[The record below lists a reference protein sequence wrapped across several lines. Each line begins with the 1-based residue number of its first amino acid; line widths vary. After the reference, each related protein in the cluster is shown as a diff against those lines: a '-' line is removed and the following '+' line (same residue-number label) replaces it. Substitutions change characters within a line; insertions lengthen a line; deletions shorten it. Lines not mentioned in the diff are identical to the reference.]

1 MKQRKTTLKQIQIL
15 CNQFCNCKNSDD
27 LTQLLQIPKKNWIL
41 MAFEP
46 LYYHFS
52 VPKPNG
58 QMRHIEAP
66 EAQLKQ
72 LQRKINSYLQAV
84 YYLHQSSASYGFIT
98 KAIGASQVKNIKT
111 NAEQHLGCNY
121 LLNADF
127 DDFFHQIKT
136 KNITSIFN
144 KYPFNFDK
152 YTASTLAKICTYK
165 GRLPM
170 GAPTSP
176 VLSNF
181 YSLPLDNEL
190 NLWAKNEKIT
200 YTRFVDDLSF
210 SSKNKPIT
218 KTHYQQIQNISKSYN
233 LFFGE
238 DKTRFYQP
246 NDAKIV
252 TGLVLDKTVT
262 ILPEFYKELQKD
274 INRLKAVVEVNHI
287 TGNLQNNRNLR
298 SFKQEIMGK
307 INFIN
312 QIEGNQSS
320 EYLQYLNAFYEAQNP
335 PDELSLRWT
344 KFGNYL

>member
-1 MKQRKTTLKQIQIL
+1 MKQRKATLKQLQS
-15 CNQFCNCKNSDD
+15 NQFCNCRNSND
-27 LTQLLQIPKKNWIL
+27 LTQLLQIPKKNWVL

-58 QMRHIEAP
+58 KMRHIEAP
-66 EAQLKQ
+66 EQQLKQ
-72 LQRKINSYLQAV
+72 LQRKLNTYLQAV
-84 YYLHQSSASYGFIT
+84 YYLHQSTASYGFIT
-98 KAIGASQVKNIKT
+98 KAIGVPYVKNIRT

-121 LLNADF
+121 LLNTDF

-136 KNITSIFN
+136 ENITAIFK
-144 KYPFNFDK
+144 KYPFYFDTH
-152 YTASTLAKICTYK
+152 TASTLAKICTYK

-181 YSLPLDNEL
+181 YTLSLDEEL
-190 NLWAKNEKIT
+190 IIWAKNNHFT

-210 SSKNKPIT
+210 SSKSKPINQF
-218 KTHYQQIQNISKSYN
+218 HYQQIQNISKTYN
-233 LFFGE
+233 LYFGE
-238 DKTRFYQP
+238 DKTRFFNP
-246 NDAKIV
+246 NDTKIV
-252 TGLVLDKTVT
+252 TGLALNQTVA
-262 ILPEFYKELQKD
+262 IVPEFYIELQKD
-274 INRLKAVVEVNHI
+274 INRLKAVIEVNHI

-312 QIEGNQSS
+312 QIEGNQSN

-335 PDELSLRWT
+335 TEELSLRWT